1 MIRFSF
7 FYSLVIQE
15 CADMVTMDLTLFL
28 QIVNVI
34 ILMFL
39 LNAVLYKPVLKVLK
53 ERRAKVN
60 GLKEEIITFDQK
72 AKERQDEVDAK
83 MREASKKAKDALDTA
98 RAEAKAAGDAEM
110 DTIKSATDAD
120 KEKQMDEIRQQV
132 DTATK
137 ELKANLDGFA
147 QDMAGKILG
156 RSL

>member
-1 MIRFSF
+1 
-7 FYSLVIQE
+7 
-15 CADMVTMDLTLFL
+15 MVTMDLTLFL

-53 ERRAKVN
+53 ERAAKVN

-83 MREASKKAKDALDTA
+83 MREASKKAKAALDTA

-120 KEKQMDEIRQQV
+120 KEKQMDEIRKQV

-137 ELKANLDGFA
+137 ELKANLNGFA

>member
-1 MIRFSF
+1 
-7 FYSLVIQE
+7 
-15 CADMVTMDLTLFL
+15 MVTMDLTLFL